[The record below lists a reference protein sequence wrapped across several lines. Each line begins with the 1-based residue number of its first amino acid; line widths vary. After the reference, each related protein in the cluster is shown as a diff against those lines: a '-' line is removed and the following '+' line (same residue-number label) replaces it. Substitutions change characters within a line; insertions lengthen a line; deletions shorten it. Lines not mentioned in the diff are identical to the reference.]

1 MLELFVV
8 MSPIVVIVG
17 TIWLA
22 VEKII
27 NRRNAR
33 RSLTWRSTSGRIVV
47 SLLTAKGPKK
57 RPVWVPN
64 VEFKFDASG
73 QTYTGSRI
81 AYGLVFSQDEEEMRH
96 IIDNYPVGAPV
107 MVTYDPVDPSKSVL
121 EPGIDK
127 TKPLGIDL
135 VMLFIIGVGLLL
147 FNVLPLVPTI

>member
-1 MLELFVV
+1 MLKLIVV
-8 MSPIVVIVG
+8 TSPIVVIVG
-17 TIWLA
+17 TIWLV
-22 VEKII
+22 VEGII
-27 NRRNAR
+27 NRSNAR
-33 RSLTWRSTSGRIVV
+33 RSLTWRSTSGRIVT

-64 VEFKFDASG
+64 VEFKFDANG

-81 AYGLVFSQDEEEMRH
+81 AYGLVFSQDEEEMQH

-127 TKPLGIDL
+127 TKPLIIDL
-135 VMLFIIGVGLLL
+135 VMLFIISAGVFLI
-147 FNVLPLVPTI
+147 NVL